1 MLIKNK
7 QILRFL
13 LQIIK
18 FLKKKKKKKKKKLKK
33 KKKKIKKKKK
43 KKKKIWNVMESCI
56 SPGIISPRGVLI

>member
-18 FLKKKKKKKKKKLKK
+18 FLKKKKKKKKKYG
-33 KKKKIKKKKK
+33 
-43 KKKKIWNVMESCI
+43 M
-56 SPGIISPRGVLI
+56 